1 MRGVGPLK
9 THNDALIAFLMNS
22 KNLTILFYALVII
35 TFLAGCS
42 INSSPTVSS
51 VPEQPDLIVE
61 GVSYDYASYYIRDSR
76 LSALTRVLKIIIRNQ
91 GGPPVGDTQT
101 TFWDG
106 DPRQG
111 GTLIGTARV
120 PPIKGKYPLRD
131 CCIPLGGIEEI
142 EFFWNIRNKGG
153 RQYIC
158 VEVDSNH
165 DVNESDET
173 NNITCENIDM
183 PMVALIA
190 SPDARSYNP
199 GDTVSINV
207 EAINLLPSV
216 SLSLTLETLIRYEGR
231 RQDMSGYDTQTIQLP
246 AGGQTLA
253 KVLWSADLP
262 PGGRYEATIHTI
274 QPDGYNAWTLTSF
287 RVNHSA
293 RFHSFS
299 PLTGTAPLTITFY
312 DYSTSENQID
322 GWQWDFGDGD
332 ISTETN
338 PTHVYTKP
346 GLYAVTLTTTVGLTH
361 YTHTKSDYVNVL
373 LKK

>member
-120 PPIKGKYPLRD
+120 PPIKGKYPLR
-131 CCIPLGGIEEI
+131 
-142 EFFWNIRNKGG
+142 
-153 RQYIC
+153 Y
-158 VEVDSNH
+158 
-165 DVNESDET
+165 
-173 NNITCENIDM
+173 
-183 PMVALIA
+183 
-190 SPDARSYNP
+190 
-199 GDTVSINV
+199 
-207 EAINLLPSV
+207 
-216 SLSLTLETLIRYEGR
+216 
-231 RQDMSGYDTQTIQLP
+231 
-246 AGGQTLA
+246 
-253 KVLWSADLP
+253 
-262 PGGRYEATIHTI
+262 
-274 QPDGYNAWTLTSF
+274 
-287 RVNHSA
+287 
-293 RFHSFS
+293 
-299 PLTGTAPLTITFY
+299 
-312 DYSTSENQID
+312 
-322 GWQWDFGDGD
+322 
-332 ISTETN
+332 
-338 PTHVYTKP
+338 
-346 GLYAVTLTTTVGLTH
+346 
-361 YTHTKSDYVNVL
+361 
-373 LKK
+373 